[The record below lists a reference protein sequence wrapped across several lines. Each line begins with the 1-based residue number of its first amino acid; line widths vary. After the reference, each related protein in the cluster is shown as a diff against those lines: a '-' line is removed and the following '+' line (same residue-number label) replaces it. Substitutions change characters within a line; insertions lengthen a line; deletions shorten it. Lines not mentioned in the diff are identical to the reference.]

1 MNGDAFSVALIFIEV
16 LLFFFIYDLFTKAW
30 CRMKNGFSI
39 LFIYFFATPKRI
51 FCIYFCLKNVI

>member
-16 LLFFFIYDLFTKAW
+16 FFFLFIYDLFTKAW

-39 LFIYFFATPKRI
+39 LFIYFFAFHLRHLKEYFVFI
-51 FCIYFCLKNVI
+51 FV